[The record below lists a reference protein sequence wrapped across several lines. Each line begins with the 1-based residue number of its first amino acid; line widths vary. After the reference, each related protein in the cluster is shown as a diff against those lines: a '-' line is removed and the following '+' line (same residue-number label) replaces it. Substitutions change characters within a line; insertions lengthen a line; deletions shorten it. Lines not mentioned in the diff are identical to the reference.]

1 MLEEYYKELKK
12 RMENTINNLKKE
24 LAAIRTGR
32 ASLSLLDNIKINY
45 YGSMVP
51 INQVATLSIPEAN
64 LILIRPWESSTFKE
78 IQKAIL
84 ASDLGITPI
93 DDGKVIKLPIP
104 PLTEERR
111 KELAKKVW
119 KIAEEYRTSIRLIRR
134 DGNEKVK
141 KMEKDKEISEDDAK
155 RWQNKIQQL
164 TDEFNKK
171 IEELASSKEKEI
183 LSL

>member
-1 MLEEYYKELKK
+1 MLEEYYKELRKK
-12 RMENTINNLKKE
+12 MENTINNLKKE
-24 LAAIRTGR
+24 FASIRTGR
-32 ASLSLLDNIKINY
+32 ASLSLLDNIKVNY
-45 YGSMVP
+45 YGSLVP

-64 LILIRPWESSTFKE
+64 LILIRPWETSTLKE
-78 IQKAIL
+78 IQRAIL
-84 ASDLGITPI
+84 ASDIGITPI

-134 DGNEKVK
+134 EGNEKVK

-171 IEELASSKEKEI
+171 IEELASTKEKEVMT
-183 LSL
+183 L